1 MAVTLRDVAR
11 SAGVSV
17 ATASRALNGT
27 GGRAVSPEKQ
37 ALVGKAAAQL
47 NYRPPEA
54 NARLDGAIA
63 EPARRTNN
71 IGLLLRA
78 TYRITDPFWSQ
89 VLEGSTEEILRQGY
103 HIGFAYIVDDLT
115 HHRRRRL
122 VNERYI
128 DGLVLMGDMG
138 LVDEIVDLAPTKNIV
153 VIAGSDTGRWE
164 SDVRFDVITMEKYA
178 AMDRLVEHLV
188 AHGRPRLGFL
198 GPSAQTDR
206 RGDGFIYALLR
217 RGLPYN
223 ADLFAETG
231 FSTEAG
237 YTAARELLTEHAA
250 EMDGLVCACDTLAI
264 GAIRAAK
271 ECGLHLPADLAITGF
286 DNIPFARD
294 LDPPLTTVHVPKEF
308 MGELAVRRLIER
320 IQHPEWPPII
330 QMAPTSLVVR
340 TSCGELLTN

>member
-1 MAVTLRDVAR
+1 MAATLRDVAR
-11 SAGVSV
+11 AAGVSV

-37 ALVGKAAAQL
+37 ALVGRAAVQL
-47 NYRPPEA
+47 NYRPA
-54 NARLDGAIA
+54 AAGAGLDKAVGEI
-63 EPARRTNN
+63 ARRTYN

-89 VLEGSTEEILRQGY
+89 VLEGVTGEILRQGY
-103 HIGFAYIVDDLT
+103 HIGFAYIVDDLS
-115 HHRRRRL
+115 HDKRRRL
-122 VNERYI
+122 VNERFI
-128 DGLVLMGDMG
+128 DGLVLMGDME
-138 LVDEIVDLAPTKNIV
+138 LVDEILGLASTKNIV
-153 VIAGSDTGRWE
+153 IVAGSDSGRWE

-178 AMDRLVEHLV
+178 AMDCLVGHLV
-188 AHGRPRLGFL
+188 ALGRTRLGFL

-206 RGDGFIYALLR
+206 RGDGFIYALHR
-217 RGLPYN
+217 RGIPFN
-223 ADLFAETG
+223 SDLYVESG

-237 YTAARELLTEHAA
+237 YAGARALLTNHAG
-250 EMDGLVCACDTLAI
+250 ELEGLVCACDTLAI

-271 ECGLHLPADLAITGF
+271 ECGLRLPADLAITGF

-294 LDPPLTTVHVPKEF
+294 LDPPLTTIQVPKEF

-330 QMAPTSLVVR
+330 QVAPTSLVVR
-340 TSCGELLTN
+340 ASCGEPLTD